1 MSKFTREYYP
11 ISKAAALL
19 GREPEYLLHKGAQGS
34 LPIFVMAEHWGGTIS
49 DLTNV
54 NGFFY
59 ATPGEWVRLSDFAWL
74 FPKTLRRFEDGAAE
88 VTVTHTWNPPN
99 PETGQERH
107 IELDVPVVVK
117 QTQLF
122 VLTKDIENIAVETTS
137 RNVERI
143 NKKIPKAKYASATEP
158 PPPDLEIE
166 APKNAKPVEPV
177 STTPTAVDTENRYL
191 KIKEVIVLTGLGRQT
206 IYDAMEAGNFPERVR
221 PTGSRAVRWDKSA
234 VIAHMQSGPTNSRP
248 NDAIPKAVPQMKRN
262 QEAQDHE
269 EIKLVSSVPADA
281 ENKSKNG
288 LTTHKIAMNFDGI
301 IWNYDN
307 WKTNLASAPKW
318 LKAEGALLLPGKK
331 GKGGD
336 AIWDP
341 VAIAKNILDKNT
353 ALKMKLTSVF
363 KNNPDLLPWADA
375 WKVYLSNKSWY
386 ES

>member
-107 IELDVPVVVK
+107 IELDVPVVIK

-122 VLTKDIENIAVETTS
+122 VLTKDIENLDFETTS
-137 RNVERI
+137 QNVKVS
-143 NKKIPKAKYASATEP
+143 NKRVSRPKSAPATEP
-158 PPPDLEIE
+158 PPPDSEIE
-166 APKNAKPVEPV
+166 APKIAKPVEPV

-191 KIKEVIVLTGLGRQT
+191 TIKEVMVLTGLGRQT
-206 IYDAMEAGNFPERVR
+206 IYDAMKAGNFPEPVR
-221 PTGSRAVRWDKSA
+221 PTGSRAVRWNKSA
-234 VIAHMQSGPTNSRP
+234 VDDHMKSGSKNPRNTETGG
-248 NDAIPKAVPQMKRN
+248 KAV
-262 QEAQDHE
+262 
-269 EIKLVSSVPADA
+269 
-281 ENKSKNG
+281 G
-288 LTTHKIAMNFDGI
+288 KI
-301 IWNYDN
+301 
-307 WKTNLASAPKW
+307 
-318 LKAEGALLLPGKK
+318 
-331 GKGGD
+331 KGGHR
-336 AIWDP
+336 
-341 VAIAKNILDKNT
+341 
-353 ALKMKLTSVF
+353 
-363 KNNPDLLPWADA
+363 
-375 WKVYLSNKSWY
+375 
-386 ES
+386 E